1 MGDYAVKKSPVVR
14 RTEHRQ
20 SSLESPRQ
28 NQQTTADDQPAIDFH
43 GASIINEQG
52 KEVPI
57 TEAMVQQA
65 CKIYI
70 KQWEIAQKNA
80 AND

>member
-1 MGDYAVKKSPVVR
+1 MKKNPVVCC
-14 RTEHRQ
+14 TEHRQ

-28 NQQTTADDQPAIDFH
+28 VRQTTANTEPVIDFH

-52 KEVPI
+52 KEIPI

-65 CKIYI
+65 CKTYI
-70 KQWEIAQKNA
+70 QQWEIAQKSA